1 MLIANLL
8 KFLLSVN
15 VEVDFNVVSFIYFFH
30 LFPLTTEIY
39 LMKII
44 AMSNV
49 SDFAAYI
56 FF

>member
-30 LFPLTTEIY
+30 LFPLPREIY